1 MKDSTSL
8 DAAPDR
14 PGYTVF
20 GKVTGGM
27 EVADEIELVPTGLSA
42 GMQNVPKEP
51 VVIETIRRVEPT
63 RGLSYDAVRVPAK
76 RTRTSRWSV

>member
-1 MKDSTSL
+1 MR
-8 DAAPDR
+8 APDR

-20 GKVTGGM
+20 GKVTAGM
-27 EVADEIELVPTGLSA
+27 EVADEIELVQTGAVA

-63 RGLSYDAVRVPAK
+63 ED
-76 RTRTSRWSV
+76 